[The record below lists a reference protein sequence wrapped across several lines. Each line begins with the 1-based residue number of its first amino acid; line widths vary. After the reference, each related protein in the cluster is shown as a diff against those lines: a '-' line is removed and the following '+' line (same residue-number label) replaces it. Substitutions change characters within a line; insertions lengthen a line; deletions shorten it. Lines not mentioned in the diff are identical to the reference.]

1 VSDSGR
7 RTAAE
12 REAARR
18 ERELRRARLSNQPA
32 RGRQAERNQQV
43 AELDANAPLTDSR
56 WEQLPAQPHTNGPD
70 ADPAESPPEPGAQ
83 IEASPNAGDE
93 LTQHGYL
100 DEDVER
106 DGYVDED
113 VESDG
118 HRDEDIESD
127 GHRDESVE
135 RDGYADEDGE
145 ESTARGED
153 PEGRGHPDDDLDEDE
168 YLDDEG
174 EEPLYLGEAAATTG
188 DEDLQAPAG
197 TRRVTR
203 LTHPKSHRDRKGS
216 KVRPPLTSAA
226 GGRRHSWVGRFASL
240 AALLLAAGVIWF
252 LVQLFQPFH
261 GSPHGSVTVTI
272 PAHTSSRQVGDLLA
286 HDGVI
291 PSGFFFELR
300 ALLAGERSDLRTGTY
315 HLQLG
320 MSYASVLSKL
330 TTPPHAAKVSE
341 LTITEGRTRRQIDAL
356 LRSQGVHGS
365 YFAGTHHSP
374 LLNPQ
379 KYGAPADTNS
389 LEGFLFPSTYQVVD
403 PIRINA
409 LVADQLRAF
418 RKTFAKVNL
427 SYARSKHLTPYDV
440 LIIASMIEAEAATA
454 HDRPLVSSVV
464 YNRLRDGM
472 PLQLDATT
480 RYETGNYTKPLT
492 ASELNSSSPYNTR
505 IHKGLPPTPIGNPGL
520 AAIQAAAHPAH
531 TKDLYFVVKPCG
543 NGEQVFTSSYNQFLI
558 DAQQYQAARAKRG
571 GHSPAHC

>member
-1 VSDSGR
+1 VSDSAR

-18 ERELRRARLSNQPA
+18 ERELRR
-32 RGRQAERNQQV
+32 GRPS
-43 AELDANAPLTDSR
+43 NAP
-56 WEQLPAQPHTNGPD
+56 AQALNGELEPH
-70 ADPAESPPEPGAQ
+70 
-83 IEASPNAGDE
+83 
-93 LTQHGYL
+93 
-100 DEDVER
+100 
-106 DGYVDED
+106 GYVDED
-113 VESDG
+113 
-118 HRDEDIESD
+118 IQ
-127 GHRDESVE
+127 
-135 RDGYADEDGE
+135 RDGYGDQSVEPDGYVDDVVETDGHEVDEAGE
-145 ESTARGED
+145 ESAARGED
-153 PEGRGHPDDDLDEDE
+153 RVERGHPDDELDAHEDV
-168 YLDDEG
+168 DDEG
-174 EEPLYLGEAAATTG
+174 EEPPYPGELTAAAATG

-203 LTHPKSHRDRKGS
+203 LTHPKSDRGRKGS
-216 KVRPPLTSAA
+216 KVRPPLTSST
-226 GGRRHSWVGRFASL
+226 GRRRHSWVGRFASL
-240 AALLLAAGVIWF
+240 VALLLAAGVIWF

-286 HDGVI
+286 RDGVVA
-291 PSGFFFELR
+291 SGFFFALR

-320 MSYASVLSKL
+320 MSYGSVLSKL

-341 LTITEGRTRRQIDAL
+341 LTITEGRTRRQVDAL

-365 YFAGTHHSP
+365 YFAATHHSP
-374 LLNPQ
+374 LLNPR
-379 KYGAPADTNS
+379 KYGAPGQTNS

-403 PIRINA
+403 PIRINS
-409 LVADQLRAF
+409 LVADQLRTF
-418 RKTFAKVNL
+418 RKMFAKVNL
-427 SYARSKHLTPYDV
+427 SYARSKHLSPYDV

-480 RYETGNYTKPLT
+480 RYQTGNYTKPLT
-492 ASELNSSSPYNTR
+492 ESELNSSSPYNTR

-571 GHSPAHC
+571 GRSPAHC

>member
-1 VSDSGR
+1 MGR

-18 ERELRRARLSNQPA
+18 ERELRRARSNQSA
-32 RGRQAERNQQV
+32 RARRSERDQQI
-43 AELDANAPLTDSR
+43 AEL
-56 WEQLPAQPHTNGPD
+56 G
-70 ADPAESPPEPGAQ
+70 AEV
-83 IEASPNAGDE
+83 EASRNAGEHLEQHGHVDE
-93 LTQHGYL
+93 SVERDGYL
-100 DEDVER
+100 DEDLER

-113 VESDG
+113 
-118 HRDEDIESD
+118 
-127 GHRDESVE
+127 
-135 RDGYADEDGE
+135 GE
-145 ESTARGED
+145 E
-153 PEGRGHPDDDLDEDE
+153 RGHPDDDLDEHE
-168 YLDDEG
+168 YLDDDG
-174 EEPLYLGEAAATTG
+174 EEPGYPGEPAAAAAMG
-188 DEDLQAPAG
+188 EEDLQAPAG

-203 LTHPKSHRDRKGS
+203 LTHPKSHRDRRGS
-216 KVRPPLTSAA
+216 KVRPPLTSTA
-226 GGRRHSWVGRFASL
+226 GARRHSWVGRLASL
-240 AALLLAAGVIWF
+240 VALLLAAVVIWF

-286 HDGVI
+286 RDGVI

-300 ALLAGERSDLRTGTY
+300 ALLAGTY

-330 TTPPHAAKVSE
+330 TTPPHTAKVSE
-341 LTITEGRTRRQIDAL
+341 LTITEGRTRRQVDAL

-365 YFAGTHHSP
+365 YFAATHHSP
-374 LLNPQ
+374 LLNPRR
-379 KYGAPADTNS
+379 YGAPAHTNS

-418 RKTFAKVNL
+418 RKMFAKVNL

-440 LIIASMIEAEAATA
+440 LIMASMIEAEAATA

-472 PLQLDATT
+472 PLQLDATS
-480 RYETGNYTKPLT
+480 RYQTGNYTKPLT
-492 ASELNSSSPYNTR
+492 SSELNSSSPYNTR
-505 IHKGLPPTPIGNPGL
+505 IHRGLPPTPIGNPGL

-571 GHSPAHC
+571 GRSPAHC